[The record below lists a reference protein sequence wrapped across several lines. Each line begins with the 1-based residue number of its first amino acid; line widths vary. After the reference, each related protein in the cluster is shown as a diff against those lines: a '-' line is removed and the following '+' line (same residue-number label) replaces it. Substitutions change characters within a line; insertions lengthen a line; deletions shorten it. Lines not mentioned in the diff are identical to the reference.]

1 MVTGFLVSTFREALV
16 KQLLQVSAMAVI
28 RCKSSYHIER
38 RRLSIVAL
46 QVPLLVPV
54 KRGAAIKGE
63 KRNKLA
69 FGDFSVIELGQGVCV
84 FTFDEFCSF
93 ATVMCVAA

>member
-1 MVTGFLVSTFREALV
+1 MVTGFLVPTFREALV
-16 KQLLQVSAMAVI
+16 KQLLQVSANGCDTMSVFM
-28 RCKSSYHIER
+28 HIER

-54 KRGAAIKGE
+54 KRGTAIMGE
-63 KRNKLA
+63 KHSKLA
-69 FGDFSVIELGQGVCV
+69 FDDFSVIEFGQGICV

-93 ATVMCVAA
+93 ATVMSIVA